1 MRTSRLCRCA
11 ARRPQEE
18 GAPSWNQPAAR
29 PARGDEQGRDSF
41 DTSDLLAL
49 FCGFAA
55 GAEAIAS
62 VAERLALIS
71 TRSKRLVHERVTCAR
86 DGGA

>member
-1 MRTSRLCRCA
+1 M
-11 ARRPQEE
+11 
-18 GAPSWNQPAAR
+18 APSLA
-29 PARGDEQGRDSF
+29 DEQGRGSF
-41 DTSDLLAL
+41 DTSDLLPL

-71 TRSKRLVHERVTCAR
+71 ARSKRLVHERVTCAR
-86 DGGA
+86 DASP